1 MNPHTYCFHFSAWF
15 QDPIVDQEVVNK
27 LKFYHFLG
35 KLSEPIKNEATS
47 SKVYRIPLST
57 LLDDSL
63 VRIHQAPT
71 CDWFLSDRLANFTVY
86 YVLCVQ

>member
-27 LKFYHFLG
+27 LKYYHFLG
-35 KLSEPIKNEATS
+35 KLSEPIKNGTTS

-57 LLDDSL
+57 WLDDSL
-63 VRIHQAPT
+63 VRILQAPT
-71 CDWFLSDRLANFTVY
+71 CDWFLSDRVVNFTVY
-86 YVLCVQ
+86 YVLFVQ